1 MDTKPREGQPSVAVA
16 YLAEHSC
23 NRATNAEGDLLDR
36 AARFVG
42 YRNARRYEHRG
53 RFLFEGI
60 NLSGARVLDVG
71 CGSGAW
77 AIWAVLHGASKA
89 MGIEP
94 EADGSTGGTFDSFRE
109 SIKRLGLDQ
118 QIEARAVTLQDLP
131 RDVRF
136 DVAVLYNVINHL
148 DEAAVVSLHANSEMM
163 QRYLKILAG
172 LRARISTGGFVIV
185 ADCARSNLWPTLGM
199 RAPFARSIEWQK
211 HQNPAL
217 WRHLFENAGFETSGC
232 RWSPLYPLG
241 KLTTN
246 RFVHYITVS
255 HFVLTLRAV

>member
-1 MDTKPREGQPSVAVA
+1 MNRKLPQEQSSVAVA
-16 YLAEHSC
+16 DLTEIRSVLAPPPNGNLIE
-23 NRATNAEGDLLDR
+23 R
-36 AARFVG
+36 AARLVG

-53 RFLFEGI
+53 RFLFERI

-89 MGIEP
+89 IGIEP
-94 EADGSTGGTFDSFRE
+94 EADGCTTGTFESFRE
-109 SIKRLGLDQ
+109 SIKVLGLEQ
-118 QIEARAVTLQDLP
+118 QIEAHAVTLQELP
-131 RDVRF
+131 TDIRV

-148 DEAAVVSLHANSEMM
+148 DEVAVVDLHTDSEMI
-163 QRYLKILAG
+163 QRYLPILAG
-172 LRARISTGGFVIV
+172 LRARISRGGFVIV
-185 ADCARSNLWPTLGM
+185 ADCARSNLWPRLGM
-199 RAPFARSIEWQK
+199 RAPLARSIEWEK

-217 WRHLFENAGFETSGC
+217 WRRLFEDAGFETVSC

-255 HFVLTLRAV
+255 HFVLTLATM